1 MTAWSEDDVRNI
13 LQSKDWLDSERDIDH
28 GRQFLLKDGTKVNCF
43 GTGRVSVQ
51 GKASTIKDEAM
62 ELFGKEPP
70 PSRLEGQTPQD
81 KSNASTSPKR
91 VFIVYGHD
99 ATAREQLEH
108 TLMQLKLEPVVLQ
121 NMAGG
126 GDTIIEKLDQLK
138 KTDYACVLLTPD
150 DEGRKQDSSGK
161 LKPRA
166 RQNVILELGMVLAHL
181 GRRRVAILVKGSLI
195 ERPSDIDGLIYISFS
210 KHVKEAKNM
219 LAANLQDVGFEIN
232 VKDLL

>member
-1 MTAWSEDDVRNI
+1 MATWSEDDVRN
-13 LQSKDWLDSERDIDH
+13 LLESKTWLGSEREIDH
-28 GRQFLLKDGTKVNCF
+28 GRQFQLKDGTKVNWF
-43 GTGRVSVQ
+43 GTGRVNVQ
-51 GKASTIKDEAM
+51 GKSSEIKQEAM
-62 ELFGKEPP
+62 KLFGKEPIP
-70 PSRLEGQTPQD
+70 TSGARQLSPD
-81 KSNASTSPKR
+81 KSLASNSPKR

-99 ATAREQLEH
+99 TTAREQLEH
-108 TLMQLKLEPVVLQ
+108 TLMQLKIEPVVLQ

-150 DEGRKQDSSGK
+150 DEGRKKEGSAK

-181 GRRRVAILVKGSLI
+181 GRRRVAILVKGSTI
-195 ERPSDIDGLIYISFS
+195 ERPSDIDGLIYIPFG

-219 LAANLQDVGFEIN
+219 LAANLQDAGFPIN